1 LILIKLGILFAVLSV
16 IIGAFGAHGLE
27 STIKDK
33 MEIYKTGVQYQ
44 MFHSL
49 ALVAVGILS
58 ITLSKDLNDVG
69 YIFSLGIVL
78 FSGSL
83 YLIAVKKLS
92 FLGMV
97 TPFGGALFIVGW
109 ALLLYKLA

>member
-1 LILIKLGILFAVLSV
+1 MLSIKLGIFFSVLSV
-16 IIGAFGAHGLE
+16 VIGAFGAHGLE

-33 MEIYKTGVQYQ
+33 MDVYKTGVQYQ

-49 ALVAVGILS
+49 ALLIVGLLS
-58 ITLSKDLNDVG
+58 ISLSKNLDIVG
-69 YIFSLGIVL
+69 YIFSIGIVL

-92 FLGMV
+92 FMGMI
-97 TPFGGALFIVGW
+97 TPIGGALFIIGW
-109 ALLLYKLA
+109 ILLLYKLT

>member
-1 LILIKLGILFAVLSV
+1 MISIKLGIIFAALSV
-16 IIGAFGAHGLE
+16 VVGAFGAHGLE

-33 MEIYKTGVQYQ
+33 MDVYKTAVHYQ

-49 ALVAVGILS
+49 GLIGVGLLS
-58 ITLSKDLNDVG
+58 ISLSKDLDIIG
-69 YIFSLGIVL
+69 YIFSIGIVL

-92 FLGMV
+92 FLGMI
-97 TPFGGALFIVGW
+97 TPIGGALFIIGW
-109 ALLLYKLA
+109 SLLLYKLV